1 VNHAPEGFDL
11 FRRVIDVWKIRR
23 DPAEALTLNQIASLA
38 LGSGTAQ
45 NAAKVGRTIT
55 SFGRYFQSPSQNGHK
70 WRVNWTRIH
79 EDHPQFLGPTT
90 ESLSPLAAMK
100 RALDDEIS
108 AVRSEML
115 NNPILALGAVDF
127 DVSGDGSFLY
137 EAVLD
142 LRDDSDVPMPEGVK
156 IRLRWSGN
164 VQQLLEGTLLS
175 YDQLSSRIIFEV
187 ARPLEPRHKN
197 TPFTVLP
204 CVDEL
209 LLIVKGKLET
219 LEQRKEALSW
229 RVLNDGARPK
239 TVAASAEFEASDV
252 DESQREAIRASLT
265 RDLTFIWGP
274 PGTGKTHTLARLIA
288 IAALSGKRVIATSI
302 ANVAVDQLAKRVVL
316 ALQGSGLAGE
326 RLLRE
331 GRVLRF
337 GHARLPEVLGERRL
351 FPDKAE
357 AQELRK
363 ALREVRERHRRL
375 PERDA
380 QARARLQKQVNDIS
394 AALRAVTKNAIDRA
408 AVVLTT
414 AVQVCMEPAFTE
426 SRFDMMIVDEASM
439 MPIPYA
445 MCMGMFGQQHFV
457 VAGDFRQLGPIAIS
471 QTKHALDWLHKDLFS
486 LTGISATTSHP
497 ALQMLIVQRRMHSDI
512 CGLVNGPFYLG
523 KLKTATNGAT
533 ARAASIPPLR
543 GRSVTLVE
551 LLSSDGS
558 VVEQTSGH
566 SRVNP
571 RSAEVTTALVE
582 RVLGADQSVEIGVVT
597 PYRGQVSEIKRR
609 LKDLDLPRDQHHRVK
624 VGTVHAFQGSEADVI
639 VWDLVDTRDF
649 RIGRLYQGD
658 GGDRLCNVAISR
670 AKGKLIIV
678 GDPDAFLFAPGK
690 EMVKQTRNILARE
703 FVAGRGNRVPA
714 AEIMRRLR

>member
-1 VNHAPEGFDL
+1 MNQPLEGFDL
-11 FRRVIDVWKIRR
+11 FRRVIDIWKIRR

-55 SFGRYFQSPSQNGHK
+55 GFGKYFQSPSQNGYK
-70 WRVNWTRIH
+70 WRVNWTKIN
-79 EDHPQFLGPTT
+79 EDHPQLLAPPTVR
-90 ESLSPLAAMK
+90 LSPLAGMK
-100 RALDDEIS
+100 AALDDEIK

-115 NNPILALGAVDF
+115 KNPVLALGAVDF
-127 DVSGDGSFLY
+127 DVSGEGSFLY

-142 LRDDSDVPMPEGVK
+142 IRDDVDFPMPEGVK
-156 IRLRWSGN
+156 IRLRWSGSI
-164 VQQLLEGTLLS
+164 QLLLEGTLLS

-187 ARPLEPRHKN
+187 ARPLEAVHKS

-209 LLIVKGKLET
+209 LVIVKNKLET
-219 LEQRKEALSW
+219 LEQRKDALSW

-239 TVAASAEFEASDV
+239 AAAASAAFDACDV
-252 DESQREAIRASLT
+252 DESQRGAIHASLT
-265 RDLTFIWGP
+265 QDLTFIWGP

-288 IAALSGKRVIATSI
+288 IAALSGKRVNATSI
-302 ANVAVDQLAKRVVL
+302 ANVAVDQLARRVVL
-316 ALQGSGLAGE
+316 ALLSSGPAGE
-326 RLLRE
+326 RLLNQ

-337 GHARLPEVLGERRL
+337 GHARLPEVLAEKRL

-357 AQELRK
+357 AQQLRG

-380 QARARLQKQVNDIS
+380 QGRALLQKQINDIS
-394 AALRAVTKNAIDRA
+394 AALRAVTKTAINNAAI
-408 AVVLTT
+408 VLTT
-414 AVQVCMEPAFTE
+414 AVQVCMESAFSE
-426 SRFDMMIVDEASM
+426 SRFDMMVVDEASM

-445 MCMGMFGQQHFV
+445 MCMGMFGQAHFV

-486 LTGISATTSHP
+486 LTGISANANHP
-497 ALQMLIVQRRMHSDI
+497 ALQMLVVQRRMHPDV
-512 CGLVNGPFYLG
+512 CALVNGPFYLG
-523 KLKTATNGAT
+523 KLKTATASST
-533 ARAASIPPLR
+533 TRASSLPPLK

-551 LLSSDGS
+551 VLTSDGS
-558 VVEQTSGH
+558 AVEQTAGH

-571 RSAEVTTALVE
+571 RSAEVTTSVVE
-582 RVLGADQSVEIGVVT
+582 RLLLSDSSAEVGVVT
-597 PYRGQVSEIKRR
+597 PYRGQVAEIKRR
-609 LKDLDLPRDQHHRVK
+609 LKDLDLPREQHQRVK

-649 RIGRLYQGD
+649 RVGRLYHGD
-658 GGDRLCNVAISR
+658 SGDRLCNVAISR

-703 FVAGRGNRVPA
+703 FVAGRGNRVA
-714 AEIMRRLR
+714 AADVVKGRE

>member
-1 VNHAPEGFDL
+1 VSPALEGFDL

-55 SFGRYFQSPSQNGHK
+55 IFGKYFQSPSQNGYK

-79 EDHPQFLGPTT
+79 EDHPDFLGPTT
-90 ESLSPLAAMK
+90 QRLSPLAAMK
-100 RALDDEIS
+100 KALDDEIQ
-108 AVRSEML
+108 AVRAEML
-115 NNPILALGAVDF
+115 RNPVLALGAIDF
-127 DVSGDGSFLY
+127 DVSGNGSFLY

-142 LRDDSDVPMPEGVK
+142 LRDDADVPMPEGVK
-156 IRLRWSGN
+156 VRLRWSGN

-187 ARPLEPRHKN
+187 ARPLEPRHKS

-209 LLIVKGKLET
+209 LLIVKSKLET
-219 LEQRKEALSW
+219 LEQRKQALSW

-239 TVAASAEFEASDV
+239 TVAAPAVIEASDV

-265 RDLTFIWGP
+265 QDLTFIWGP

-316 ALQGSGLAGE
+316 ALQGSGPAGE
-326 RLLRE
+326 RLLNE

-337 GHARLPEVLGERRL
+337 GHGRLPEVLAERRL

-363 ALREVRERHRRL
+363 ALRDAREHHRRL

-380 QARARLQKQVNDIS
+380 QARARLQKQINDIS

-408 AVVLTT
+408 SVVLTT
-414 AVQVCMEPAFTE
+414 AVQVCMEPSFSE
-426 SRFDMMIVDEASM
+426 SQFDMMVVDEASM

-486 LTGISATTSHP
+486 LTGISATAKHP
-497 ALQMLIVQRRMHSDI
+497 ALKMLITQRRMHADI
-512 CGLVNGPFYLG
+512 CGLVNGPFYLS
-523 KLKTATNGAT
+523 KLQTATKAAT
-533 ARAASIPPLR
+533 TRAASLPPLN
-543 GRSVTLVE
+543 GRSVTLLE

-566 SRVNP
+566 SRVNT
-571 RSAEVTTALVE
+571 RSAEVTTVLVQ
-582 RVLGADQSVEIGVVT
+582 RLLVADPLAEIGVVT

-609 LKDLDLPRDQHHRVK
+609 LKELGLTRDQHHRVK

-678 GDPDAFLFAPGK
+678 GDPDAFLFAPGR

-703 FVAGRGNRVPA
+703 FVSGRGNRVA
-714 AEIMRRLR
+714 AADILNSLR